1 MKRVTEP
8 CSVVDDLVPGV
19 EYEFRVIAGN
29 QIGSSQPSK
38 ESEPVQLVRY
48 TPLRPVFS
56 VESFDSQYS
65 LQDEIAR
72 SVVAPYPS

>member
-72 SVVAPYPS
+72 SVVAPHPS